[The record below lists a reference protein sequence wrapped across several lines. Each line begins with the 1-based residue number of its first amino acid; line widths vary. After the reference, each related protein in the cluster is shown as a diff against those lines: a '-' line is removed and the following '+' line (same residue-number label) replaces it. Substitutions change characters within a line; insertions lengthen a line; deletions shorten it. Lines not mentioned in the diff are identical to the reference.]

1 MISLKRNETYVD
13 EAKVRALFEKY
24 DKNKNGILEKKEF
37 VKLMYDVLK
46 DLDENLSKK
55 KVQEASEEGFKKF
68 DLDHN
73 KEIEFSEFYD
83 FIKFLV
89 SEKGYEL

>member
-55 KVQEASEEGFKKF
+55 KVQEASEEGFK
-68 DLDHN
+68 
-73 KEIEFSEFYD
+73 
-83 FIKFLV
+83 
-89 SEKGYEL
+89 